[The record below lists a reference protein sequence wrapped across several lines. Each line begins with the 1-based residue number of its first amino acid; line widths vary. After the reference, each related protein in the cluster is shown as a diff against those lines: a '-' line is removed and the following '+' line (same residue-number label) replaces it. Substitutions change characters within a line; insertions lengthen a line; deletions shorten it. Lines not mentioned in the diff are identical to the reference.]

1 MRPSFS
7 VDRCWLLTSNFF
19 TQAVTAVA
27 DVVAAEEAAVV
38 GAAGAVGAA
47 DTTTGMAGGT
57 VIAGKTLSS
66 SSDRSSRL
74 LPFGIGA
81 VL

>member
-27 DVVAAEEAAVV
+27 DVVADAAVGEV
-38 GAAGAVGAA
+38 AEGLGVMTATTDRETVDGVAEVAGE
-47 DTTTGMAGGT
+47 AGC
-57 VIAGKTLSS
+57 VS
-66 SSDRSSRL
+66 
-74 LPFGIGA
+74 
-81 VL
+81 